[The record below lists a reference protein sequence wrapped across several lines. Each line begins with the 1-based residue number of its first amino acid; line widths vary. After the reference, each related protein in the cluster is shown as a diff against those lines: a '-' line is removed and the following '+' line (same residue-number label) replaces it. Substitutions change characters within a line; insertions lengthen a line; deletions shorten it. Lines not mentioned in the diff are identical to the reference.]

1 MKRQRITT
9 LVLAAVLTASVT
21 LAGSARAHASVLQN
35 IGTGKCLQ
43 PVAGTFDEGA
53 AIVQQPCNGSTA
65 QQWALVSLGGTTYRI
80 KSLLSGYC
88 LETRLGATNG
98 SPIDQW
104 QCNWISNEIW
114 DTGYTPYPLPAVV
127 ALTSRV
133 SGTTSHCLDVPGN
146 LPYDGLA
153 MQLYRCNGTVAQ
165 RWRLR

>member
-1 MKRQRITT
+1 MNRQRITT
-9 LVLAAVLTASVT
+9 LVLAAVLTASVS

-43 PVAGTFDEGA
+43 PIAGAFDEGA
-53 AIVQQPCNGSTA
+53 PIVQQPCDGGSA
-65 QQWALVSLGGTTYRI
+65 QEWALVSLGGTKFRI
-80 KSLLSGYC
+80 KSLHSGYC

-104 QCNWISNEIW
+104 ECNWISNEIW

-133 SGTTSHCLDVPGN
+133 SGTASHCLDVPGN
-146 LPYDGLA
+146 LGYGGLA